1 MPIVISLPITPEG
14 RDLLRFMLGRDG
26 GPGLRN
32 GCLPDG
38 TRLEGCDFDQ
48 LARDAIR
55 EVEKSLVGPAYRQ
68 SGNGR

>member
-1 MPIVISLPITPEG
+1 MLSVIKLPTTAEG

-26 GPGLRN
+26 GPGLQN

-48 LARDAIR
+48 LARNAIR
-55 EVEKSLVGPAYRQ
+55 EVEKGAAGDEYRQ
-68 SGNGR
+68 SGNG

>member
-1 MPIVISLPITPEG
+1 MLSVIKLPTTAEG

-32 GCLPDG
+32 GRLPDG

-55 EVEKSLVGPAYRQ
+55 EVEQNLVGPAGRQ
-68 SGNGR
+68 SGNG

>member
-1 MPIVISLPITPEG
+1 MKLPTTSEG
-14 RDLLRFMLGRDG
+14 RDLLRFMLGGDG

-32 GCLPDG
+32 GRLPDG

-55 EVEKSLVGPAYRQ
+55 EVENSLVAPTYRQ